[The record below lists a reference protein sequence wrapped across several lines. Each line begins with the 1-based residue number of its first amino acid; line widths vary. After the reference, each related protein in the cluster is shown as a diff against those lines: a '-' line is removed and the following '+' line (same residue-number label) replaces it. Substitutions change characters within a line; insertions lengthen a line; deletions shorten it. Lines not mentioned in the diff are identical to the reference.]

1 MLAEKAI
8 SSLAMPLS
16 PGDAVR
22 RLFEVVSSG
31 ILITSTF
38 QSFKCGWVKPIFN
51 LDHATILDPCEK
63 VAVNVLHDLTDQE
76 REDM

>member
-1 MLAEKAI
+1 MWL
-8 SSLAMPLS
+8 SLN
-16 PGDAVR
+16 
-22 RLFEVVSSG
+22 LFSSG
-31 ILITSTF
+31 
-38 QSFKCGWVKPIFN
+38 KMFN